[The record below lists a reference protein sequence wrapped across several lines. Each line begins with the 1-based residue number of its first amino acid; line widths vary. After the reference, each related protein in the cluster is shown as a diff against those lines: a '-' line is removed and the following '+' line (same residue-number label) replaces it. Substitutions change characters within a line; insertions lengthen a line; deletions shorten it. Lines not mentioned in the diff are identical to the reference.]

1 MSGSIQSG
9 RRQPHRY
16 AAGAL
21 LRRPVVWTS
30 LMLWAFNDHLLKAR
44 CGGWLTGK
52 LSDVTGLIV
61 LPVALYSAYELS
73 WALLRRPP
81 ARLEWAHWSALL
93 ITASLLI
100 SVNST
105 PALERWV
112 SEQVTLLLSPL
123 WSVLSARLSSS
134 GSAPLSLRSTVD
146 HTDLLTLPALWIP
159 HHLISAHLGELKRR
173 DTHACSSEV
182 S

>member
-1 MSGSIQSG
+1 M
-9 RRQPHRY
+9 
-16 AAGAL
+16 
-21 LRRPVVWTS
+21 
-30 LMLWAFNDHLLKAR
+30 
-44 CGGWLTGK
+44 
-52 LSDVTGLIV
+52 
-61 LPVALYSAYELS
+61 
-73 WALLRRPP
+73 
-81 ARLEWAHWSALL
+81 RLEWAHRSALL

-112 SEQVTLLLSPL
+112 SEQVALLLSPL

-146 HTDLLTLPALWIP
+146 HTDLLTLPTLWIP
-159 HHLISAHLGELKRR
+159 HHLISAHLGELKRHG
-173 DTHACSSEV
+173 THACSSEV